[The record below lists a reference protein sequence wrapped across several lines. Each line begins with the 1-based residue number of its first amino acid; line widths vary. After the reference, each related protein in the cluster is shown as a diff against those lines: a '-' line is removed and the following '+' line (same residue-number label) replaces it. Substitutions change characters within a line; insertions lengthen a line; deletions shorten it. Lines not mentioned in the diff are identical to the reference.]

1 MISERIKGYLED
13 HEMSYRIHRH
23 PRAITAQ
30 EVAHA
35 EGVTGWKVV
44 KNVGCEV
51 DGRPVICAIAAPDL
65 VDLDAL
71 ADVFGAA
78 DVRLLEEEELADL
91 FPGCELGAAPP
102 LGGLFGLPVIFDR
115 QLLGRETL
123 LMNAGNHEELLEVRT
138 TDYLEQETPR
148 LANIGVL
155 PEEHWKH
162 AIPADEYTQQ
172 PYA

>member
-1 MISERIKGYLED
+1 MIPERIQRYLED
-13 HEMSYRIHRH
+13 HEMWFRIHRH

-30 EVAHA
+30 EVAAA

-44 KNVGCEV
+44 KNIGCEV
-51 DGRPVICAIAAPDL
+51 DGRPVLCAIAAPDV

-71 ADVFGAA
+71 ADVFGAT
-78 DVRLLEEEELADL
+78 DVRLLEEEELGEL

-102 LGGLFGLPVIFDR
+102 LGGLFGLPVVFDR
-115 QLLGRETL
+115 QLLGRESL
-123 LMNAGNHEELLEVRT
+123 LMNGGDHEHLIEVRT
-138 TDYLEQETPR
+138 TEYLEQEAPR

-162 AIPADEYTQQ
+162 AIPAEEYSQ
-172 PYA
+172 PWA

>member
-1 MISERIKGYLED
+1 MISERIRNYLEE
-13 HEMSYRIHRH
+13 HELEYRVHRH

-30 EVAHA
+30 EIAQA

-44 KNVGCEV
+44 KNVACSV
-51 DGRPVICAIAAPDL
+51 DGRPVVCAIAAPDV

-71 ADVFGAA
+71 SDLFGAA
-78 DVRLLEEEELADL
+78 DVRLLREPELADL

-115 QLLGRETL
+115 QLLGSESL
-123 LMNAGNHEELLEVRT
+123 LMNGGNHEELIELHTREF
-138 TDYLEQETPR
+138 LEQEAPR

-162 AIPADEYTQQ
+162 AIPADDFSQ
-172 PYA
+172 PGA